1 MEETRATETEA
12 GATAGPPQPRYS
24 ADRGVDSGLWLVVLL
39 LDDIGDHLGVRLV
52 KPTVADLVSYERR
65 QAWVRAFIDAV
76 QAGVPPKRVCCD
88 DPMWI

>member
-12 GATAGPPQPRYS
+12 GKSSPWPQYS
-24 ADRGVDSGLWLVVLL
+24 GDRKVDSGLWLIALL
-39 LDDIGDHLGVRLV
+39 LEDIGDRLGVRLV